1 MKVWAKHQEKFN
13 VYGVQGGP
21 PGCLRHVA
29 MSVGEKLKFRM
40 IAELCVAQEP
50 GKVDDSKEYEAEVEE
65 TAQVKE
71 VKTDFESPG
80 TAPTVLNSDQKSL
93 FQTNLSANK
102 FRLSLEFD
110 NSSFFIPI
118 FT

>member
-93 FQTNLSANK
+93 FQNQSV
-102 FRLSLEFD
+102 S
-110 NSSFFIPI
+110 
-118 FT
+118 